1 MTAPRGCRTAPV
13 ALFLRC
19 PLKSDRGTR
28 HSHTQPAN
36 PAHTGTA
43 GVFAGG
49 RRMTPPLPN
58 AENRPIKKGSAG
70 SCSNRFQRRHGTF
83 APPHMHGCQYKIHFF
98 DPDPSVLGRGQLL
111 IGVSRQQENLY
122 QHEKRDQKQTRH
134 GGTVFPGGDAALA
147 LRKKR
152 GFSLCS
158 GAGVRS
164 RVRQSG
170 PLARDAD
177 LLRVCR
183 VLFPRGAEGSG
194 IAARRPAATAAA
206 RGRLAVKGKPASM
219 RWQGDVMQ

>member
-1 MTAPRGCRTAPV
+1 
-13 ALFLRC
+13 
-19 PLKSDRGTR
+19 
-28 HSHTQPAN
+28 
-36 PAHTGTA
+36 
-43 GVFAGG
+43 
-49 RRMTPPLPN
+49 
-58 AENRPIKKGSAG
+58 
-70 SCSNRFQRRHGTF
+70 
-83 APPHMHGCQYKIHFF
+83 MHGCQYKIHFF